1 MPYIDQCRYGLYS
14 MTNANMAYVG
24 MACMVMTNSVVSN
37 VVMAYIVTTNAN
49 MAYLVM
55 VCTVMVRASWVM

>member
-1 MPYIDQCRYGLYS
+1 